1 MQGRKERDECIIG
14 LWSRENRREE
24 VVVRERERERGG
36 GGGGESLSCFI
47 QLKIIFKSS

>member
-1 MQGRKERDECIIG
+1 MYHRSLEQGEQDRGGGE
-14 LWSRENRREE
+14 S
-24 VVVRERERERGG
+24 ERERER

>member
-1 MQGRKERDECIIG
+1 MYHRSLEQGEQDRGGGE
-14 LWSRENRREE
+14 S
-24 VVVRERERERGG
+24 ERERERGGGG

>member
-1 MQGRKERDECIIG
+1 MYHRPLKQGEQDRGGGE
-14 LWSRENRREE
+14 S
-24 VVVRERERERGG
+24 ERERER

>member
-1 MQGRKERDECIIG
+1 MYHRPLKQGEQDRGGGE
-14 LWSRENRREE
+14 S
-24 VVVRERERERGG
+24 ERERERGGGG